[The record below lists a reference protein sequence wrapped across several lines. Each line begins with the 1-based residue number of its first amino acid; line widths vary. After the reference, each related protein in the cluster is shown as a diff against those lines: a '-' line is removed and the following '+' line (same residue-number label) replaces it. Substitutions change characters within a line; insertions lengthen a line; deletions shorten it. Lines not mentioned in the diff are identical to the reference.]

1 MWLLCSRTKF
11 QGHRQVALFYPPES
25 NANAMTASHATMT
38 SAVTAPAV
46 IFAFSLNVYSR
57 IVSAKTSDN
66 ESRGLREDIHS
77 RHRIRKE
84 IVLVVRV
91 EICDASATAAV
102 SAGRQRRLR
111 ANRKALFQT

>member
-1 MWLLCSRTKF
+1 M
-11 QGHRQVALFYPPES
+11 ALFYPPES

-91 EICDASATAAV
+91 ESCDASATAAV